1 MLDIVAM
8 GAALAASD
16 NPSKILSD
24 LDDDDLA
31 DIVEDSESDK
41 ARALAQA
48 ELARRKSA
56 PRGAIFSGGTIIW
69 LIIIVLL
76 VGSIALLAFR

>member
-16 NPSKILSD
+16 NPTKILSD

-48 ELARRKSA
+48 EIDRRKSA
-56 PRGAIFSGGTIIW
+56 PRGAMLSGGTIVW
-69 LIIIVLL
+69 LIVLVLL
-76 VGSIALLAFR
+76 VGSIALVVMR